1 MDEDKVVAQPT
12 TKNTIVNNLL
22 EMCQRNPLVIHNFAN
37 DVMIIKGNTSR
48 NGDTNGN
55 E

>member
-12 TKNTIVNNLL
+12 TKNTIVNTIL
-22 EMCQRNPLVIHNFAN
+22 EMCQQNSLVIHDFEK
-37 DVMIIKGNTSR
+37 DVVIVKRNTSR

-55 E
+55 Q